1 MNIKY
6 LTLCYIFII
15 SNFSSKV
22 RHLCTKLLLY
32 KLYSL
37 FVEGGKERFAY
48 QPPTAELIFLIHE
61 AILSACVGVI
71 DGYGH

>member
-6 LTLCYIFII
+6 LTFCYIFII
-15 SNFSSKV
+15 SNFSNKV
-22 RHLCTKLLLY
+22 RHLCTKLLFY

-48 QPPTAELIFLIHE
+48 QPSSAQLIFLIHE
-61 AILSACVGVI
+61 AILSTCVGVI
-71 DGYGH
+71 DGYAH

>member
-15 SNFSSKV
+15 SNFS
-22 RHLCTKLLLY
+22 RHLCTKLLFY

-61 AILSACVGVI
+61 AILSCVGVI

>member
-6 LTLCYIFII
+6 LTLSYIFII

-22 RHLCTKLLLY
+22 RHLCTKLLFY

-37 FVEGGKERFAY
+37 FVEGGKERFA
-48 QPPTAELIFLIHE
+48 
-61 AILSACVGVI
+61 
-71 DGYGH
+71 